1 MATDCYSSPPCYAHE
16 LAPDGNAES
25 PAMTAEELAAF
36 LDDSLVK
43 MLERAAPYGTRK
55 TTSAASDC
63 T

>member
-1 MATDCYSSPPCYAHE
+1 
-16 LAPDGNAES
+16 
-25 PAMTAEELAAF
+25 MTAEELAAF

-55 TTSAASDC
+55 TTSAASDG